1 MYINCR
7 ASVLLQGVDM
17 SGEKN
22 PRMYDSMAQA
32 YHLIGKHEEA
42 AEAQEIAIHLL
53 GDDDD
58 ALKEEMS
65 QRLLVYSRAAAGQGP
80 AEDEGQ
86 EGKV

>member
-1 MYINCR
+1 
-7 ASVLLQGVDM
+7 M

-53 GDDDD
+53 GDDDE
-58 ALKEEMS
+58 ALKAEMA
-65 QRLLVYSRAAAGQGP
+65 QRLRVYSRAAAQEEPGVSKSEQGR
-80 AEDEGQ
+80 D
-86 EGKV
+86 

>member
-1 MYINCR
+1 
-7 ASVLLQGVDM
+7 M

-53 GDDDD
+53 GDDDE
-58 ALKEEMS
+58 ALKAEMA
-65 QRLLVYSRAAAGQGP
+65 QRLRVYSRAAALEDPGASKSEQGR
-80 AEDEGQ
+80 D
-86 EGKV
+86 